1 MYIDVVAFTETIEDA
16 RHQMRGTETVREA
29 RVLGTLVRV
38 KAKSQLFDSSE
49 TLKLWCVDQPNY
61 QSALGVI
68 TQRNDVVD
76 RVAVDPLRQ
85 FLGPVIEEI
94 GRGSLTQR
102 VAQRDAELRESL
114 ISDFQLSVVKTKNS
128 DHESQGS

>member
-1 MYIDVVAFTETIEDA
+1 M
-16 RHQMRGTETVREA
+16 REA
-29 RVLGTLVRV
+29 RMFGTLVGV
-38 KAKSQLFDSSE
+38 KAEAELLNATK
-49 TLKLWCVDQPNY
+49 TLKLRCVDQPNY

-68 TQRNDVVD
+68 AQRNNVVY

-94 GRGSLTQR
+94 GRRSLTQR

-114 ISDFQLSVVKTKNS
+114 ISDFQLS
-128 DHESQGS
+128 E

>member
-1 MYIDVVAFTETIEDA
+1 M
-16 RHQMRGTETVREA
+16 REA
-29 RVLGTLVRV
+29 RVFGTLVRV
-38 KAKSQLFDSSE
+38 KAEAQLFDPTE
-49 TLKLWCVDQPNY
+49 TLKLRRVDQSNY

-114 ISDFQLSVVKTKNS
+114 ISDFQLF
-128 DHESQGS
+128 